1 MSELRRRRP
10 WLAVLLA
17 LVISGLGHAYLRR
30 WARAFGWYAAIT
42 AVLILFVP
50 EAAVDQLLARES
62 PPLADIAPGLAVVA
76 ASVLDAY
83 VLAVRNNR
91 RYEARDRDRTLDAD
105 EFDADEFDADG
116 LDDATELGRPS
127 AGATG
132 GGLLD
137 RVRGRPAG
145 VVDDGGMPGEPAST
159 TVDCPHCGRETDAS
173 LDFCH
178 WCTEPLE
185 TRAE

>member
-17 LVISGLGHAYLRR
+17 LLISGLGHAYLRR

-62 PPLADIAPGLAVVA
+62 PPIADIAPGLAVVV
-76 ASVLDAY
+76 ASILDAY

-91 RYEARDRDRTLDAD
+91 RYEEHKTARVANGSDSFDDPIEGTSTTSLVDRLPGRSVTSVSSPTAD
-105 EFDADEFDADG
+105 DS
-116 LDDATELGRPS
+116 DDVP
-127 AGATG
+127 G
-132 GGLLD
+132 GS
-137 RVRGRPAG
+137 
-145 VVDDGGMPGEPAST
+145 AST
-159 TVDCPHCGRETDAS
+159 TVECPHCGRETDPT

-178 WCTEPLE
+178 WCTESVE
-185 TRAE
+185 TTDMR

>member
-1 MSELRRRRP
+1 MSDPRRRRP

-17 LVISGLGHAYLRR
+17 IVISGLGHAYLRR

-50 EAAVDQLLARES
+50 EPAVDQLLARES

-76 ASVLDAY
+76 ASVIDAY

-91 RYEARDRDRTLDAD
+91 RYEESEAARA
-105 EFDADEFDADG
+105 ADG
-116 LDDATELGRPS
+116 ADSVAEPVDETAL
-127 AGATG
+127 TG
-132 GGLLD
+132 LAD
-137 RVRGRPAG
+137 RLRGRSTTTVSAASASNASA
-145 VVDDGGMPGEPAST
+145 PGSAST
-159 TVDCPHCGRETDAS
+159 TVECPHCGRETDPT

-178 WCTEPLE
+178 WCTEALGAADDE
-185 TRAE
+185 